1 MSNKGMDGNSKNGA
15 QGDDRAIYAS
25 SETDESEKGQLL
37 SFASELKNPRANER
51 RLAAKAR
58 SHERRAG
65 PSSRRMGFVDERRGA
80 SRATGSL
87 MSTEK
92 SASKHVRR
100 ERASSLERPS
110 FRRPGFDD
118 LEMNAT
124 GVKPAAAAVATD
136 NAGAAV
142 ATDNAGL
149 AAAAVATDNAGAAV
163 KTDNAGLAV
172 ATDNA
177 VDKKAN
183 LLVQSAE
190 LKKANLL
197 VQSARRGS
205 ALIRDNPG
213 RAAKAAVAAV
223 ALAATARHVYNR
235 YSSPK
240 KENDPIPE
248 MEMEKYVK
256 SSLITLFG
264 YHFEEQTCP
273 LKSKGSILFGSSR
286 GSKCVIKYSDKQ
298 IKQTIKDLQKEKH
311 RQLLALVEVALAKKF
326 PDYTDADRSA
336 LYEILK
342 AGVTLGRDDRDTI
355 PLIFKDMGI
364 TATYNAFGEG
374 SLEVDIP
381 R

>member
-1 MSNKGMDGNSKNGA
+1 
-15 QGDDRAIYAS
+15 
-25 SETDESEKGQLL
+25 
-37 SFASELKNPRANER
+37 
-51 RLAAKAR
+51 
-58 SHERRAG
+58 
-65 PSSRRMGFVDERRGA
+65 
-80 SRATGSL
+80 
-87 MSTEK
+87 
-92 SASKHVRR
+92 
-100 ERASSLERPS
+100 
-110 FRRPGFDD
+110 
-118 LEMNAT
+118 
-124 GVKPAAAAVATD
+124 
-136 NAGAAV
+136 
-142 ATDNAGL
+142 
-149 AAAAVATDNAGAAV
+149 
-163 KTDNAGLAV
+163 
-172 ATDNA
+172 
-177 VDKKAN
+177 
-183 LLVQSAE
+183 
-190 LKKANLL
+190 
-197 VQSARRGS
+197 
-205 ALIRDNPG
+205 
-213 RAAKAAVAAV
+213 
-223 ALAATARHVYNR
+223 
-235 YSSPK
+235 
-240 KENDPIPE
+240 
-248 MEMEKYVK
+248 MEKYVK